1 MRRALAVI
9 AAAMAATQIGA
20 GSGVT
25 IPRSPNSPYGD
36 EEVIRRSFPELG
48 SAARIDVC
56 DLKGSPS
63 WVMLTFEPEVVGD
76 HQVRTRLVDCL
87 RSADHTDHLECRFSS
102 KTEIFD
108 ENPRDSFEL
117 DADVS
122 TDEALRLVRSYEH
135 QREELFA
142 SSWAGFRTPGFWIG
156 WIGRNGSNYSLKLR
170 GCACS
175 GRVELRADTSGP
187 SMKLELVGEPYGVC
201 F

>member
-1 MRRALAVI
+1 VI
-9 AAAMAATQIGA
+9 AATLALTQIGA
-20 GSGVT
+20 GSIVT

-36 EEVIRRSFPELG
+36 EEVIRRSIPELG
-48 SAARIDVC
+48 SATRIEVC

-63 WVMLTFEPEVVGD
+63 WVELTFEPEVVGD

-87 RSADHTDHLECRFSS
+87 RSADQADHLDCRFSS

-122 TDEALRLVRSYEH
+122 TDEALRLVRAFER
-135 QREELFA
+135 QRGELSA

-156 WIGRNGSNYSLKLR
+156 RIGRNGSNYSLRLR

-187 SMKLELVGEPYGVC
+187 AMKLALVGEPNAVC